1 MTDEQK
7 TADGRRVEGVGL
19 PNAKQRVGDPVPPS
33 IRGQD
38 ARDTQAG
45 AFFDHLRK
53 AEQPTGVGLRLV
65 RRAFERMLTFAA
77 VAPGSS
83 ILEIGPG
90 RGEFADLCLARKM
103 EYHAIEPNA
112 GLAEALRHKGAD
124 VVCAR
129 VPPLP
134 ALNRKFD
141 LAVMVNVMEHMN
153 GLEQALD
160 TACQI
165 RQVLNPGGKFLIHAP
180 DFLSW
185 RGQFFNCDFSHNY
198 VTSRRRLDQLLVNAG
213 YDDIRSGYMSG
224 PFRGAA
230 AVVLSSIASRMPFG
244 ALEALWPH
252 CPVCSRL
259 YKLQLT
265 FSRRVLILGHNR

>member
-7 TADGRRVEGVGL
+7 TAE
-19 PNAKQRVGDPVPPS
+19 
-33 IRGQD
+33 
-38 ARDTQAG
+38 

-53 AEQPTGVGLRLV
+53 AEQPTGLGLRFM
-65 RRAFERMLTFAA
+65 RRAFERMLAFTE

-90 RGEFADLCLARKM
+90 RGEFAELCLGQKL

-112 GLAEALRHKGAD
+112 GLAESLRQKGAN
-124 VVCAR
+124 VICAR

-134 ALNRKFD
+134 ALDRTFD
-141 LAVMVNVMEHMN
+141 LVVMINVMEHMN

-198 VTSRRRLDQLLVNAG
+198 VTTRRRLDQLLVNAG
-213 YDDIRSGYMSG
+213 YDDIKSGYMSG

-230 AVVLSSIASRMPFG
+230 AVILSSIASHLPFG
-244 ALEALWPH
+244 AWEALWPS
-252 CPVCSRL
+252 CPVCRRL

-265 FSRRVLILGHNR
+265 FSRRILILGRNR

>member
-7 TADGRRVEGVGL
+7 TAD
-19 PNAKQRVGDPVPPS
+19 
-33 IRGQD
+33 
-38 ARDTQAG
+38 

-53 AEQPTGVGLRLV
+53 AEQPTGLGLRFV
-65 RRAFERMLTFAA
+65 QRASEQILAFAE

-90 RGEFADLCLARKM
+90 RGALAELCLGQGM

-112 GLAEALRHKGAD
+112 GLAEALRQRGAN

-134 ALNRKFD
+134 ALDRKFD
-141 LAVMVNVMEHMN
+141 LVVMVNVMEHMN

-160 TACQI
+160 TACQV
-165 RQVLNPGGKFLIHAP
+165 RQVLGPAGKFLIHAP
-180 DFLSW
+180 DYLSW

-198 VTSRRRLDQLLVNAG
+198 VTTRRRLDQLLVNAG
-213 YDDIRSGYMSG
+213 YEDIKSGYMSG

-230 AVVLSSIASRMPFG
+230 AVILSSIASRMPFG
-244 ALEALWPH
+244 ALEALWPY

-265 FSRRVLILGHNR
+265 FSRRILILGHNR